1 MELDYVVYGRFGDF
15 FDHGVQSFM
24 KILSDVLSAMSVS
37 KKVRS
42 VVSMGLSEIL
52 GPHVPVKNS
61 KIPYLPC

>member
-15 FDHGVQSFM
+15 FDHGVQSFV

-42 VVSMGLSEIL
+42 VVSMGFRDTPGS
-52 GPHVPVKNS
+52 HVPVKNS